1 MKKPAELF
9 EGPGE
14 QKQALTVQSPASI
27 TPLSLIQSALNKN
40 VAPEVLKELVAL
52 QQSMVRFDW
61 EAQERQAKIDFD
73 EALNQC
79 QAEIGR
85 IAPNQTRENNIK
97 WADYAQVDRNVRPVY
112 IKDGFSIGYS
122 EVDSPDPNRIKMKA
136 TLSRGGVA
144 REYFDS
150 ISRSPANPK
159 MNQLDAEAGAS
170 SRVKR
175 YLLFKIFNIAIGID
189 TLEKEGIPEDQV
201 EPYLKAI
208 KTAPDEAA
216 LKKVYEEAKK
226 AATDAK
232 DDVAFKQFSEAKNDR
247 WKALARA
254 KSL

>member
-1 MKKPAELF
+1 MNKPAELF

-14 QKQALTVQSPASI
+14 QKQALAVQSPTSI

-52 QQSMVRFDW
+52 QQSMIRFDW

-73 EALNQC
+73 SALNQC

-85 IAPNQTRENNIK
+85 IAPNQTRENNIG

-112 IKDGFSIGYS
+112 IKAGFSIGFS

-150 ISRSPANPK
+150 ITRTPSNPK
-159 MNQLDAEAGAS
+159 MNLVDAEASAS

-175 YLLFKIFNIAIGID
+175 YLLLKIFNIAIGID
-189 TLEKEGIPEDQV
+189 ALEKEGIPEDQV

-208 KTAPDEAA
+208 RTAPDSTA
-216 LKKVYEEAKK
+216 LHKVYLAAKK
-226 AATDAK
+226 AALAVK
-232 DDVAFKQFSEAKNDR
+232 DDNALRLFTEAGANRQKELIN
-247 WKALARA
+247 A
-254 KSL
+254 